1 LSSWTFPEWQRNRIA
16 GRAGALPK
24 AGECWKAITQRDA
37 IFTVRHRAAVCEY
50 RFQSAN
56 ATATRTFSPPA
67 RQTASA
73 FLALMG
79 LGQRRERTHRRTSD
93 EPGAGTFNTPR

>member
-1 LSSWTFPEWQRNRIA
+1 LSSWTFAEWQRNRIA

-37 IFTVRHRAAVCEY
+37 IFTVRHRAAVCRISISIRECN
-50 RFQSAN
+50 RHAN
-56 ATATRTFSPPA
+56 FFAACKTD
-67 RQTASA
+67 ASA
-73 FLALMG
+73 FLSLMG
-79 LGQRRERTHRRTSD
+79 LGRRRERAHRRTSD